1 VVVECIPIN
10 QEGSYKYFNCEDYTK
25 SETVSCKE
33 IRQKAGK
40 KYSDREIG
48 RLSYRKLV

>member
-10 QEGSYKYFNCEDYTK
+10 QERSYQYCNCEEYTK

-33 IRQKAGK
+33 IRQKAGEK
-40 KYSDREIG
+40 NIQTGK
-48 RLSYRKLV
+48 